1 MSEKISQEINEKKSH
16 AFFIKLV
23 LFLTVILFSYIGFKY
38 WKAQGDKERARLAQD
53 KFSNLESGIFDLSD
67 DAKQEDISDLTIN
80 EMKERGAEFVYQILL
95 KNQVQIDNLKTDV
108 TMLKGEILKY
118 KNQEKIGKMILTY
131 VDLRE
136 KIYGGKNYENEMK
149 NFDIL
154 VAGDSDLQIKLNAL
168 KAGLPKFKTSET
180 LLKDFRSLIPDLIGV
195 KKYGD
200 GNDVMAR
207 LRRNIAKL
215 VVVRR
220 IDEKDPQEL
229 DATLV
234 KIEKSLQQNNC
245 AEAMSSATSL
255 EEKYKTILKKFLEDL
270 SISCEV
276 QKNDQ
281 EILNFLKS
289 LT

>member
-16 AFFIKLV
+16 VFFIKLV
-23 LFLTVILFSYIGFKY
+23 IFLTAILFSYIGFKY
-38 WKAQGDKERARLAQD
+38 WQNQSNKARAASTQD

-67 DAKQEDISDLTIN
+67 DAKQEDISELTIN

-118 KNQEKIGKMILTY
+118 KNHEKIGKMILTY

-136 KIYGGKNYENEMK
+136 KIYGAKSYENEMR

-154 VAGDSDLQIKLNAL
+154 VAGDSDLQVKLNAL
-168 KAGLPKFKTSET
+168 KAQLPKFKTSEE
-180 LLKDFRSLIPDLIGV
+180 LLKNFRLLIPNLMGV

-207 LRRNIAKL
+207 IRRNISKL

-220 IDEKDPQEL
+220 IDEKNPDEL

-245 AEAMSSATSL
+245 DQAMSGVVSL